1 MCEPVG
7 LLQNKGQ
14 LTVLHGVRGGGGG
27 VAGVDGDQCAGYG
40 TSIDHGG
47 RSVSARAE
55 KVPYR
60 RV

>member
-14 LTVLHGVRGGGGG
+14 LTVLHGVRGGGG
-27 VAGVDGDQCAGYG
+27 VAGGDQCAGYG